1 MGISVNLDLSALDA
15 LAERAENIGG
25 ALAKGADTV
34 AEAARASCPVDTGA
48 LRASISASADGN
60 SASVTAGAPYAAYVE
75 FGTCKMAAQPFLVP
89 ALLNNADAVVREI
102 LGGM

>member
-25 ALAKGADTV
+25 ALAKGAEVV

-48 LRASISASADGN
+48 LRASISASADGS

-89 ALLNNADAVVREI
+89 ALLNNADAVMREI